1 LKDPAIN
8 MEENFTRQK
17 TDTINIT
24 IYAETDSKPTAAV
37 LNQQPFAEEK
47 DNRRFFFKAKDI
59 GLVNTPKSSDIAIVI
74 APEGNVVANELYEK
88 LRAQKNP
95 RLRITEGYDD
105 VFEKVSSIAFQL
117 EKALELGLSLGDFLQ
132 VKRRNIDL
140 ATIESQLSIF
150 SNGIAKINLERPAVL
165 KDGITA
171 FSKDDIANLAIYFDS
186 RKNNY
191 KLKKFVPASGAAT
204 RMFKFLHDFI
214 ANYDPNKETING
226 YINRKKDNSLEV
238 FLLGLERFP
247 FYKAVA
253 AEAEKHVQYPDHD
266 DENVRED
273 ARNYSFIKT
282 MISEEHFD
290 YANKPKGI
298 LPFHCYEDFS
308 ATPIYEHL
316 RESVAYAS
324 SQGQTNVHF
333 TISENHLNG
342 FLDSINDVRSKIEE
356 ESGIKINFNFTY
368 QHPQTDTVAVDM
380 NNKPFRDE
388 KGNILFRPGGHGA
401 LIENLNRLDADLVF
415 VKNIDNVR
423 HTKMD
428 TIALYKK
435 ALAGVLVQMQEKIFH
450 YLERIEKGEVS
461 EAELDEIVD
470 FAEHKLSQ
478 DISPDFDKFTLENKF
493 IYVKECLD
501 RPIRVCGMVKNE
513 GEPGGGP
520 FWVKGK
526 RGRVSLQIVES
537 SQIDLDNK
545 IQSHIFSES
554 THFNPVDLVCGLK
567 NYKGEKFNLTDYV
580 DPNTGF
586 IVYKNRMGKDVKSYE
601 LPGLW
606 NGAMAGWITIF
617 AEVPLKTFNPVK
629 TVNDLLKPAH
639 QTPL

>member
-1 LKDPAIN
+1 
-8 MEENFTRQK
+8 MEDNFTRQK
-17 TDTINIT
+17 TATINIT
-24 IYAETDSKPTAAV
+24 IYAEFDSKTTAAL

-47 DNRRFFFKAKDI
+47 NNRRLNFKAKDI
-59 GLVNTPKSSDIAIVI
+59 GLVNTPKQSDMAIVI
-74 APEGNVVANELYEK
+74 APEENRDANNLAEM
-88 LRAQKNP
+88 LRLNSNP

-105 VFEKVSSIAFQL
+105 VYEKVSYIVSEL
-117 EKALELGLSLGDFLQ
+117 EKAFELGLSITDFVQ
-132 VKRRNIDL
+132 IYKRNITL
-140 ATIESQLSIF
+140 EKIGSQVNIF
-150 SNGIAKINLERPAVL
+150 KNGIDKINLERPAVIS
-165 KDGITA
+165 DGVFMLDKETA
-171 FSKDDIANLAIYFDS
+171 QQCAAYFDS
-186 RKNNY
+186 KKDLY

-214 ANYDPNKETING
+214 ADYNPKKETING

-238 FLLGLERFP
+238 FLLGLEKFP
-247 FYKAVA
+247 FYKEIA
-253 AEAEKHVQYPDHD
+253 AEAEKHVVYPEAD

-282 MISEEHFD
+282 MISEDLFD

-298 LPFHCYEDFS
+298 LPFHCYGNLT
-308 ATPIYEHL
+308 ATPVYEHL
-316 RESVAYAS
+316 RESVAYAG
-324 SQGQTNVHF
+324 SQGQTHVHF

-342 FLDSINDVRSKIEE
+342 FLDSINEVRARVEE
-356 ESGIKINFNFTY
+356 ESGIKISFNFTY
-368 QHPQTDTVAVDM
+368 QHKETDTLAVDM
-380 NNKPFRDE
+380 ANNPFRDE
-388 KGNILFRPGGHGA
+388 KGNLLFRPGGHGA
-401 LIENLNRLDADLVF
+401 LIENLNRLDADIVF

-428 TIALYKK
+428 TISLYKK
-435 ALAGVLVQMQEKIFH
+435 ALGGMLVKLQQTIFD
-450 YLERIEKGEVS
+450 YLERIEKRELS
-461 EAELDEIVD
+461 EEELDEIVE
-470 FAEHKLSQ
+470 FASKKLSL

-493 IYVKECLD
+493 LYLTECLD
-501 RPIRVCGMVKNE
+501 RPIRICGMVKNE

-545 IQSHIFSES
+545 IQNHIFSQS

-567 NYKGEKFNLTDYV
+567 DYKGKKFNLTQYV

-606 NGAMAGWITIF
+606 NGAMAGWITVF
-617 AEVPLKTFNPVK
+617 VEVPLKTFNPVK
-629 TVNDLLKPAH
+629 TVNDLLKAAH
-639 QTPL
+639 QKPV

>member
-1 LKDPAIN
+1 

-17 TDTINIT
+17 INTIT
-24 IYAETDSKPTAAV
+24 ITVYAEKDSKATAA
-37 LNQQPFAEEK
+37 LLNLEPFAAEKNNQQL
-47 DNRRFFFKAKDI
+47 FFKAKDI
-59 GLVNTPKSSDIAIVI
+59 DTVNTPKSSDLAIVI
-74 APEGNVVANELYEK
+74 APEQKKKANELADM
-88 LRAQKNP
+88 LRRQNNT
-95 RLRITEGYDD
+95 RLRVTEGTDN
-105 VFEKVSSIAFQL
+105 VFGKVSCLVSQL
-117 EKALELGLSLGDFLQ
+117 EKALSLGLSVTDFVQ
-132 VKRRNIDL
+132 VYKRNIHLDR
-140 ATIESQLSIF
+140 IEKQLDIF
-150 SNGIAKINLERPAVL
+150 RNGIAKINLERPAVL
-165 KDGITA
+165 TDGVVGL
-171 FSKDDIANLAIYFDS
+171 SKDEAAEFGAYFDS
-186 RKNNY
+186 KKDNY

-214 ANYDPNKETING
+214 SNYNPEKETING

-238 FLLGLERFP
+238 FLLGLEKFP
-247 FYKAVA
+247 FYAEIA
-253 AEAEKHVQYPDHD
+253 AEAEKHIVYPAGD

-282 MISEEHFD
+282 MMSEQFFD

-298 LPFHCYEDFS
+298 IPFHCYDDFS

-316 RESVAYAS
+316 RESVAYAG
-324 SQGQTNVHF
+324 SQGQTHIHF

-342 FLDSINDVRSKIEE
+342 FLDSINEVRAKVEE
-356 ESGIKINFNFTY
+356 ESGIKISFNFTY
-368 QHPQTDTVAVDM
+368 QHQETDTLAVDM
-380 NNKPFRDE
+380 DNKPFRDE
-388 KGNILFRPGGHGA
+388 KGTLLFRPGGHGA
-401 LIENLNRLDADLVF
+401 LIENLNRLDADIVF

-423 HTKMD
+423 HTKME
-428 TIALYKK
+428 TIATYKK
-435 ALAGVLVQMQEKIFH
+435 ALGGMLIKLQEKVNH
-450 YLERIEKGEVS
+450 YLEHIENHEVD
-461 EAELDEIVD
+461 EQELDEIVD
-470 FAEHKLSQ
+470 FAAIQLSQ

-493 IYVKECLD
+493 LYVKECLN
-501 RPIRVCGMVKNE
+501 RPIRICGMVKNE

-545 IQSHIFSES
+545 IQSHIFSQS

-567 NYKGEKFNLTDYV
+567 DYKGNKFDLTQFI

-606 NGAMAGWITIF
+606 NGAMAGWITVF
-617 AEVPLKTFNPVK
+617 VEVPLKTFNPVK

-639 QTPL
+639 QKP

>member
-1 LKDPAIN
+1 

-17 TDTINIT
+17 VNTITIT
-24 IYAETDSKPTAAV
+24 IYAESDSKAVAAL
-37 LNQQPFAEEK
+37 LNKEPFAQEK
-47 DNRRFFFKAKDI
+47 NNSQLFFKAKDI
-59 GLVNTPKSSDIAIVI
+59 DTVNTPKTSDLAIVI
-74 APEGNVVANELYEK
+74 APEEKKRANELADM
-88 LRAQKNP
+88 LRRQSNP
-95 RLRITEGYDD
+95 RLRVTDGYGD
-105 VFEKVSSIAFQL
+105 VFTKVSDIVIQL
-117 EKALELGLSLGDFLQ
+117 EKALTLGLSITDFMQ
-132 VKRRNIDL
+132 VYNRNIHIDKVQSQ
-140 ATIESQLSIF
+140 IEIF
-150 SNGIAKINLERPAVL
+150 RNGIAKITLERPAVIN
-165 KDGITA
+165 DGVVA
-171 FSKDDIANLAIYFDS
+171 LGKEEAVEYAGYFDG
-186 RKNNY
+186 KKEKY

-214 ANYDPNKETING
+214 SNYDPAKETING
-226 YINRKKDNSLEV
+226 YINRNKDNSLEV

-247 FYKAVA
+247 FYEEIA
-253 AEAEKHVQYPDHD
+253 AEAEKHIVYPDGD

-282 MISEEHFD
+282 MMSEQFFD

-298 LPFHCYEDFS
+298 IPFHNYGEFS

-316 RESVAYAS
+316 RESVAYAG
-324 SQGQTNVHF
+324 SQGQTHVHF

-342 FLDSINDVRSKIEE
+342 FLDSINEVRARVEE
-356 ESGIKINFNFTY
+356 ESGIKISFNFTY
-368 QHPQTDTVAVDM
+368 QHQETDTLAVDM
-380 NNKPFRDE
+380 DNKPFRDE
-388 KGNILFRPGGHGA
+388 KGKLLFRPGGHGA
-401 LIENLNRLDADLVF
+401 LIENLNRLDADIVF

-423 HTKMD
+423 HTKME
-428 TIALYKK
+428 TIATYKK
-435 ALAGVLVQMQEKIFH
+435 ALGGMLVKLQDRIFH
-450 YLERIEKGEVS
+450 YLEHIENNEVD

-470 FAEHKLSQ
+470 FAAVQLSL

-493 IYVKECLD
+493 LYVKELLD
-501 RPIRVCGMVKNE
+501 RPIRICGMVKNE

-545 IQSHIFSES
+545 IQGHIFSQS

-567 NYKGEKFNLTDYV
+567 DYKGNKFNLTQYV

-606 NGAMAGWITIF
+606 NGAMAGWITVF
-617 AEVPLKTFNPVK
+617 VEVPLKTFNPVK

-639 QTPL
+639 QEPV